1 MDLHGGVFGEIG
13 AREARL
19 MRRFFGMA
27 IVALGMLVGAR
38 GAAAQLIDPSTG
50 VMVDAASDPMDFSA
64 VASGQPGNIGM
75 ELSAQASEQA
85 QAMAQQNMAAMQ
97 ASADASI
104 SAMNSNSS
112 ATVVVSR
119 PALPVTPKPVI
130 TPEGGTFSGGVQVT
144 IADSDAGAA
153 VFYTSN
159 GKKPTTS
166 SQRYAGPI
174 AVSAKTK
181 VEAMAF
187 DVSMQ
192 PSGVVSKT
200 FKVKAVKGS

>member
-1 MDLHGGVFGEIG
+1 
-13 AREARL
+13 

-85 QAMAQQNMAAMQ
+85 QAMEQQNMAAMQ

>member
-1 MDLHGGVFGEIG
+1 
-13 AREARL
+13 
-19 MRRFFGMA
+19 MRRFLGVA
-27 IVALGMLVGAR
+27 IVVLGILMGSR
-38 GAAAQLIDPSTG
+38 GATAQLIDPSTG

-85 QAMAQQNMAAMQ
+85 QEMANQAMAASQ
-97 ASADASI
+97 ASSDASM
-104 SAMNSNSS
+104 SAMNSSDDTPL
-112 ATVVVSR
+112 APAV

-130 TPEGGTFSGGVQVT
+130 TPGGGTFTAGVQVR
-144 IADSDAGAA
+144 IADSDSAAA
-153 VFYTSN
+153 VFYTTN
-159 GKKPTTS
+159 GKKPTMS

-181 VEAMAF
+181 VEALAF
-187 DVSMQ
+187 DVSME

-200 FKVKAVKGS
+200 FKVKAAKGS

>member
-1 MDLHGGVFGEIG
+1 
-13 AREARL
+13 
-19 MRRFFGMA
+19 MRRFFGVA
-27 IVALGMLVGAR
+27 VVALGMLVGAR

-85 QAMAQQNMAAMQ
+85 QAMAQQNMAALQ

-104 SAMNSNSS
+104 TTMNSSDDRPV
-112 ATVVVSR
+112 A
-119 PALPVTPKPVI
+119 PALPTTPKPVI
-130 TPEGGTFSGGVQVT
+130 TPGGGTSTGGVQVK
-144 IADSDAGAA
+144 IADSDAAAA
-153 VFYTSN
+153 VFYTTN
-159 GKKPTTS
+159 GKRPTTS
-166 SQRYAGPI
+166 SERYAGPI

-181 VEAMAF
+181 VEALAF
-187 DVSMQ
+187 DVGME

-200 FKVKAVKGS
+200 FKVKAAKGS